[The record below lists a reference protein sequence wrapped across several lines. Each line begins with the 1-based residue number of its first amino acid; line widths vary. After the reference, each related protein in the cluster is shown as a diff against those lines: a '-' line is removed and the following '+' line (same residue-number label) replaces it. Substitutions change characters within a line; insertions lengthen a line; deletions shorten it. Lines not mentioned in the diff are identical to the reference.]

1 MQLQPLMR
9 KRINILFV
17 ALAISS
23 VTYGMILRYS
33 DKSTETAQP
42 IVTEFVPQQVSSSED
57 EYATYS
63 DDIVDLD
70 ALMVEP
76 D

>member
-17 ALAISS
+17 AMAISS

-33 DKSTETAQP
+33 DKSQETAQP
-42 IVTEFVPQQVSSSED
+42 IVTELIPQQVSSSEND
-57 EYATYS
+57 YITYP
-63 DDIVDLD
+63 DDVVDLD

>member
-33 DKSTETAQP
+33 DTSTNAALTAGDELNLQE
-42 IVTEFVPQQVSSSED
+42 VTLSQDEFPSL
-57 EYATYS
+57 S
-63 DDIVDLD
+63 DDTIDLD
-70 ALMVEP
+70 AMAGEP

>member
-17 ALAISS
+17 ILAMSS
-23 VTYGMILRYS
+23 VSYGMVLRYS
-33 DKSTETAQP
+33 DNTTDAVLTGREEIA
-42 IVTEFVPQQVSSSED
+42 PQQVILSQD
-57 EYATYS
+57 EFAKFS

-70 ALMVEP
+70 ALASEP

>member
-17 ALAISS
+17 ALAMSS
-23 VTYGMILRYS
+23 VTYGMVLRYS
-33 DKSTETAQP
+33 DNTTDAVLTGREEITPKEVILSQD
-42 IVTEFVPQQVSSSED
+42 EF
-57 EYATYS
+57 ARFS

-70 ALMVEP
+70 ALEAEP

>member
-33 DKSTETAQP
+33 DSSVDAGLSAGEEMSPREVALPQD
-42 IVTEFVPQQVSSSED
+42 EFVRF
-57 EYATYS
+57 S

-70 ALMVEP
+70 ALEAEP

>member
-23 VTYGMILRYS
+23 VTYGMVLRYS
-33 DKSTETAQP
+33 DKTDETLSVGAELSPQEAEL
-42 IVTEFVPQQVSSSED
+42 TQDEFVRF
-57 EYATYS
+57 S

-70 ALMVEP
+70 ALVTEP

>member
-9 KRINILFV
+9 KKINILFV

-33 DKSTETAQP
+33 DDSVNAGLSAGEKISTQEVALPQD
-42 IVTEFVPQQVSSSED
+42 EFVRF
-57 EYATYS
+57 S
-63 DDIVDLD
+63 DDVVDLD
-70 ALMVEP
+70 ALVAEP